1 MFKNSIIRNIIS
13 GILKEKI
20 YKLLVV
26 KNFKT
31 VALLKYRL
39 LNREHNIA
47 FTVWIWS
54 AFGFLQSPSCVP
66 FPFHAFNFT
75 PSRLN
80 IFNIFSIFIPSS
92 SFSVF
97 ILQRSAHL
105 IWSLLSGTFGLPLN
119 SPITFSDFLK
129 VEWFSTVWFE

>member
-39 LNREHNIA
+39 LSREHKIA
-47 FTVWIWS
+47 FTVWI
-54 AFGFLQSPSCVP
+54 
-66 FPFHAFNFT
+66 
-75 PSRLN
+75 
-80 IFNIFSIFIPSS
+80 
-92 SFSVF
+92 
-97 ILQRSAHL
+97 
-105 IWSLLSGTFGLPLN
+105 
-119 SPITFSDFLK
+119 
-129 VEWFSTVWFE
+129 